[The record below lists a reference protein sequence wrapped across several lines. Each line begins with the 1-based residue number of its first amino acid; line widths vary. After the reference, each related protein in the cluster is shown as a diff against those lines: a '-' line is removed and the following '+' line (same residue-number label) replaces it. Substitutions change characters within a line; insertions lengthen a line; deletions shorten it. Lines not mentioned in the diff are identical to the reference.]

1 MSPQLPTHDFHPELG
16 YLCPSPQLR
25 QKVRVGLAAAA
36 FGLVTGVG
44 GALALLPRHSADV
57 TWTEPAMAAAATDS
71 VSHSTRVTGSGPSSL
86 AKTSDTARRVSADGV
101 VKQSALGGTTSPV
114 IGAAN
119 EAPPTVEIPDRAA
132 PVVTVDR
139 TVAVRA
145 AERGQAVSS
154 KRVKTARSSVRR
166 RPREPAPPD
175 SFANRPIGFQ
185 LGPFAN
191 DTRSGRR
198 RDWGGW
204 SW

>member
-16 YLCPSPQLR
+16 YLCPSPQLQ

-36 FGLVTGVG
+36 FGLVAGVG
-44 GALALLPRHSADV
+44 GALALLPRHSDV
-57 TWTEPAMAAAATDS
+57 TWTEPAIAAAATDS

-86 AKTSDTARRVSADGV
+86 ARTSDTARRVSADGV
-101 VKQSALGGTTSPV
+101 VKQSAQGATTSPV

-139 TVAVRA
+139 TVAVRG

-166 RPREPAPPD
+166 RPREPAPSD